1 MECLWGEAVSGNLI
15 KPRKTSKRK
24 QIENNE
30 DTKNAGCM
38 LSCFSHVWLFVTLWS
53 VAHQTPLSMGFSRR
67 EYWIALLYPP
77 PGDLP
82 DPGTEPT
89 SLTSPELAGGF
100 FTTGTTWEACLLI
113 FKFQQVFIDCL
124 LNHRAHH
131 ANCWSWHKKVCPYSW
146 EKWTLCLWTD

>member
-1 MECLWGEAVSGNLI
+1 MLSPSVVSDSYDSVACGPLASSVSGIL
-15 KPRKTSKRK
+15 R
-24 QIENNE
+24 E
-30 DTKNAGCM
+30 
-38 LSCFSHVWLFVTLWS
+38 
-53 VAHQTPLSMGFSRR
+53 
-67 EYWIALLYPP
+67 EYWSGLPFPP

-89 SLTSPELAGGF
+89 SLTSPALAGGF

-131 ANCWSWHKKVCPYSW
+131 ANC
-146 EKWTLCLWTD
+146 